1 MDKIIRKAI
10 RTFLIKDN
18 KIVVIKYKE
27 HDRGYYD
34 IPGGKIEDKETP
46 EEASIREFKEETGI
60 TITRQHYIG
69 NATIKYPE
77 RIFEFSIFIVDDYYG
92 DPLEFEE
99 NCSLWIDLS
108 ELFKESKLFPS
119 IELIKY
125 LKANMKVEMECD
137 INHNIINMVIASNS
151 KKKIVFDIDNTLL
164 FLSDKWK
171 EKYQEYIDKYGWN
184 ITPEDFYKAIGS
196 IEKNFN
202 NIIITMDF
210 FIEYMNE
217 RLRIDLTKEKVYD
230 FFDIYAEIPLR
241 DTRETYEVLKYLSQ
255 KYDLIAF
262 SNWFSESQK
271 IRLRK
276 YNLEGFFT
284 KIYGCD
290 NLPIKPSREAIL
302 QIIKDDDIN
311 NFIFI
316 GDNIDCD
323 LDLPNSMGMDTI
335 FYNIKN
341 VKQDKYKEIVNIK
354 DLEKIL

>member
-1 MDKIIRKAI
+1 MD
-10 RTFLIKDN
+10 
-18 KIVVIKYKE
+18 
-27 HDRGYYD
+27 
-34 IPGGKIEDKETP
+34 
-46 EEASIREFKEETGI
+46 
-60 TITRQHYIG
+60 
-69 NATIKYPE
+69 
-77 RIFEFSIFIVDDYYG
+77 
-92 DPLEFEE
+92 
-99 NCSLWIDLS
+99 
-108 ELFKESKLFPS
+108 
-119 IELIKY
+119 
-125 LKANMKVEMECD
+125 
-137 INHNIINMVIASNS
+137 

-302 QIIKDDDIN
+302 TIIKGDDIN
-311 NFIFI
+311 NYIFI